1 MLPALHE
8 CAKQLLLRPQMEF
21 EYGPPWSAKP
31 FDELLGE
38 LLLADGQQARGGGSV
53 PASARHVPKPSACR

>member
-1 MLPALHE
+1 
-8 CAKQLLLRPQMEF
+8 MEF

-38 LLLADGQQARGGGSV
+38 LLLADGQPAEAALAFERALVTYPNRRRCVEGLAAARVGHEV
-53 PASARHVPKPSACR
+53 R